1 MSCWQEVRDFEFR
14 GSLHVGLTD
23 IGWAAVIYS
32 SYVFSVGKVIPH
44 AHPRLGA
51 LIMMHLHFAVI
62 LLRRAYIAWEKN
74 TTIGILIA
82 CVFLVCMACVSI
94 PAVQEKS

>member
-32 SYVFSVGKVIPH
+32 SYVFSVGKVITH

-51 LIMMHLHFAVI
+51 LIMMHYI
-62 LLRRAYIAWEKN
+62 LQSFFYDALTSLGRKIRRSA
-74 TTIGILIA
+74 
-82 CVFLVCMACVSI
+82 F
-94 PAVQEKS
+94 